1 VHQIELEVIQMLYQ
15 EKTLGQAGMGARFA
29 AGLAMLFGRHRQAD
43 LDILAMSPHLQRD
56 LGIEAARRVLRAED
70 YLYRK

>member
-1 VHQIELEVIQMLYQ
+1 MLYQ

-29 AGLAMLFGRHRQAD
+29 AGVAMLFSRRRQAD

-56 LGIEAARRVLRAED
+56 LGIEDARRVLRAED